1 MLENLI
7 SQHEAVSEAAVIG
20 VSNEKWGERPLAL
33 VVVKPQ
39 YKNKITGDD
48 IKAFMN
54 KFVEQGKLNSYAIP
68 DRVEIVETIAK
79 TSVGKINKVAL
90 KKQYAG

>member
-1 MLENLI
+1 MYI
-7 SQHEAVSEAAVIG
+7 PIKKSDA
-20 VSNEKWGERPLAL
+20 P
-33 VVVKPQ
+33 
-39 YKNKITGDD
+39 NKITGDD
-48 IKAFMN
+48 IKVFMN
-54 KFVEQGKLNSYAIP
+54 TFVEQGKLNRYAIP